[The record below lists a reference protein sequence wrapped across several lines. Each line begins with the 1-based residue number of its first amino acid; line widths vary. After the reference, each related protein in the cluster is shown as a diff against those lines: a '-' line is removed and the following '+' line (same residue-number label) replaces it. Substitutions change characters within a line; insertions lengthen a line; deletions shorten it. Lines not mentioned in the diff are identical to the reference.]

1 MVKLLKKNLI
11 KIGSVSKNKTE
22 LLGEIA
28 DLVSTQ
34 TNSISRESI
43 FKGLKEREKLSSTGV
58 GKGLAI
64 PHCAFDELKE
74 FFVGLIVVN
83 EMDFDAI
90 DNKPVNLVFFSV
102 GPKSEQNQ
110 HISTLTAISKISM
123 DPDLITKLKNSKTAD
138 DVFQLIHRDERETQ
152 NSSIKCQFLIQVQDE
167 ELFHDILEILA
178 ADVEGS
184 ISVVDAQT
192 AGYYL
197 HKLPLFSSFWN
208 DVSDK
213 FSKLIVAVID
223 KRLMNDTIR
232 RINMI
237 KPDNKTGLL
246 ITVTE
251 LIYFDGSLEY

>member
-1 MVKLLKKNLI
+1 MYAI
-11 KIGSVSKNKTE
+11 RSYYAVSKNKTE

-110 HISTLTAISKISM
+110 HISTSY
-123 DPDLITKLKNSKTAD
+123 NF
-138 DVFQLIHRDERETQ
+138 V
-152 NSSIKCQFLIQVQDE
+152 
-167 ELFHDILEILA
+167 
-178 ADVEGS
+178 
-184 ISVVDAQT
+184 
-192 AGYYL
+192 
-197 HKLPLFSSFWN
+197 
-208 DVSDK
+208 
-213 FSKLIVAVID
+213 
-223 KRLMNDTIR
+223 
-232 RINMI
+232 
-237 KPDNKTGLL
+237 
-246 ITVTE
+246 
-251 LIYFDGSLEY
+251 